1 MNRYELAGAV
11 VMLGW
16 IIAVFAGAIGWWV
29 ADLIGWAWRRYKVRR
44 VRIEAVRQRYLGILS

>member
-16 IIAVFAGAIGWWV
+16 IIVVFAGAIGWWV
-29 ADLIGWAWRRYKVRR
+29 ADLIGWAWRRYKVRW
-44 VRIEAVRQRYLGILS
+44 